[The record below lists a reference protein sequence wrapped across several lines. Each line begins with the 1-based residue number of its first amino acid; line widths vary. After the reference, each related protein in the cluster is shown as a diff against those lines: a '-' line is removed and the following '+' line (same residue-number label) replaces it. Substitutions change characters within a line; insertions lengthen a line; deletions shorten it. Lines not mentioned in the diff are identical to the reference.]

1 LSRNGEASGSEASA
15 YFLPHNN
22 TSGIATWNEVSVL
35 FTQIGNA
42 LSIAFASDGGSDV
55 VAQRNRSGTPVRVSV
70 LAGLVCMLVVATAVP
85 AFAAKPGSGGGGS
98 SSTPTGNDISY
109 PQCGSSLPSSPA
121 FGIVGVN
128 DGRANDLNPCLGPS
142 KSYPSYTQSELYWA
156 VASSTGSTPTGSTPQ
171 PKASLYVNTGDP
183 GNVYNGTLI
192 GDWPQS
198 GTTPYGSCT
207 TTSVTTSTGTAFA
220 GENSPSCAWQYGYN
234 SATQDAAR
242 LTSAADAINGQTP
255 PTTVSYAPGS
265 YPWWLDVETA
275 NTWQTGTSGQTM
287 NVADL
292 QGMIAS
298 LTSAGASIIGAYSTS
313 SQWNQITG
321 GTTSAAGSLYGIPD
335 WLPGAKTLSGAE
347 SNCRNASFTGGR
359 ITVTQFS
366 GHPDNDYAC

>member
-1 LSRNGEASGSEASA
+1 M
-15 YFLPHNN
+15 
-22 TSGIATWNEVSVL
+22 
-35 FTQIGNA
+35 
-42 LSIAFASDGGSDV
+42 

-192 GDWPQS
+192 GDWPQL

-207 TTSVTTSTGTAFA
+207 TTSVTTSTGTAIA
-220 GENSPSCAWQYGYN
+220 GENSPACAWQYGYI
-234 SATQDAAR
+234 SATQDAAW
-242 LTSAADAINGQTP
+242 LTSAADAINAQE
-255 PTTVSYAPGS
+255 TTVAVSDAPGS

-275 NTWQTGTSGQTM
+275 NTWQSGTSGKAM

-292 QGMIAS
+292 QGMIAA
-298 LTSAGASIIGAYSTS
+298 LQAASVATVGAYSTS
-313 SQWNQITG
+313 SQWNTITG
-321 GTTSAAGSLYGIPD
+321 GTTSASGSLWNIPN
-335 WLPGAKTLSGAE
+335 WIPGARTLSGAK
-347 SNCRNASFTGGR
+347 SNCTQTSFTGG
-359 ITVTQFS
+359 TVSATQWAS
-366 GHPDNDYAC
+366 HPDGDYAC